1 VFKDLREFK
10 ALWDL
15 QQIQELQDLKEFPV
29 CKVPWVP
36 LDIRAYK
43 GFKAFLVQQ

>member
-1 VFKDLREFK
+1 VFKVPPEFK

-43 GFKAFLVQQ
+43 DSKAFPVQQ